1 MTSEIKGV
9 RGAQAGSAGL
19 YAITG
24 TPAAPAS
31 RDTGRQASVGD
42 RVSLTGLGSQVRA
55 LAKTLEHVPV
65 VDLARVSSVR
75 EAVVDG
81 SYEIDN
87 VRVADKIIRFE
98 LMLPEPRY
106 GDASPA

>member
-24 TPAAPAS
+24 TPGTPAS
-31 RDTGRQASVGD
+31 RDTGRQASSGD
-42 RVSLTGLGSQVRA
+42 RVSLTGLGSQIQA
-55 LAKTLEHVPV
+55 LAKALEHVPI
-65 VDLARVSSVR
+65 VDRAHVNSVR
-75 EAVVDG
+75 EAVVGG
-81 SYEIDN
+81 SYEINN

-98 LMLPEPRY
+98 LMLPDPRY
-106 GDASPA
+106 DNASPA